1 MLSKMKAD
9 AGGESRARLAMD
21 EDDIHEEISR
31 LEAQIEGLAEAIEC
45 CRKIMLASK
54 AAIAAGGVLL
64 VAIMLGAIRFDPMA
78 FMAAVAALLGGTVLF
93 GSNSSTS
100 QEKTAALKAAET
112 QRAELISQIDLTLV
126 GERNGGS
133 LPRPS
138 AAATNR
144 DSHD

>member
-1 MLSKMKAD
+1 
-9 AGGESRARLAMD
+9 
-21 EDDIHEEISR
+21 
-31 LEAQIEGLAEAIEC
+31 
-45 CRKIMLASK
+45 MLASK
-54 AAIAAGGVLL
+54 AAIAVGGILL

>member
-1 MLSKMKAD
+1 MFSKMRAD

-31 LEAQIEGLAEAIEC
+31 LEAQIEGLAEAIES

-54 AAIAAGGVLL
+54 AIAAGGVLL

-100 QEKTAALKAAET
+100 Q
-112 QRAELISQIDLTLV
+112 R
-126 GERNGGS
+126 R
-133 LPRPS
+133 R
-138 AAATNR
+138 R
-144 DSHD
+144 R